1 MEKALKRLEWGH
13 VLFVLG
19 IGGWVSWYFL
29 DAYHASSTV
38 TNLIL
43 IAPASA
49 LALCLCGLILF
60 RRLRDACTAPDAV
73 EPEAPA
79 EAETPAGASGLT
91 RYRPVAF
98 IVLFGLY
105 IVGLETIGYDVASWL
120 FIAASLVLA
129 GERRPL
135 TVIVYSLLFGS
146 LAVWL
151 FGLMTPY
158 PMPTLV
164 VPIS

>member
-13 VLFVLG
+13 ILFVSFIG
-19 IGGWVSWYFL
+19 IWVCSYFL
-29 DAYHASSTV
+29 DAYRASPTV

-49 LALCLCGLILF
+49 LALGLCGLILF
-60 RRLRDACTAPDAV
+60 RRLRDACTAPEPV
-73 EPEAPA
+73 EEAP
-79 EAETPAGASGLT
+79 PAPTGLAH
-91 RYRPVAF
+91 YRPVAF

-120 FIAASLVLA
+120 FVAAALVLA
-129 GERRPL
+129 GERRPVV
-135 TVIVYSLLFGS
+135 VIVYSFLFGS